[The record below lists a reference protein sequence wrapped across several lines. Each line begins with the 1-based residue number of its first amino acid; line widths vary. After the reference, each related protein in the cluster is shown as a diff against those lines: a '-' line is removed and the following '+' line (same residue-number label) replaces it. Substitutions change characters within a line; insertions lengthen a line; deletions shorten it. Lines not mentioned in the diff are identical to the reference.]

1 MYYSDLQYSNILKM
15 QKNKI
20 SLTIPG
26 DKYESI
32 MLRNVWK
39 ILLEDTQHLNTTV
52 LYNFMK
58 VVLNKLF

>member
-1 MYYSDLQYSNILKM
+1 MK
-15 QKNKI
+15 
-20 SLTIPG
+20 
-26 DKYESI
+26 SI